1 MYWQELEPPQIL
13 AFRNIGYVVLPY
25 TNLILPIGISFYTFQ
40 IVSYLIDVYWKKVPS
55 EKNLITLGTYITM
68 FPQLIAGPIV
78 KFSEVREQLHN
89 RNFDFWGY
97 SLMAIGLGKMIG
109 FTFPANFNNPYTS
122 RSMTE
127 FWRRWHKT
135 LGSWFKEYV
144 YIPLGGSRHG
154 KAKTLR
160 NLFIVWILTGFWHGA
175 DWNFIIWGLLIFII
189 IAIEKAGLL
198 SEQILLSIQDNKPYN
213 AIKVNRKI
221 YFYKKRTH
229 NFLKHNI
236 F

>member
-1 MYWQELEPPQIL
+1 
-13 AFRNIGYVVLPY
+13 
-25 TNLILPIGISFYTFQ
+25 
-40 IVSYLIDVYWKKVPS
+40 
-55 EKNLITLGTYITM
+55 M

-144 YIPLGGSRHG
+144 YIPLGGNRHG

-221 YFYKKRTH
+221 YFYKKRIQ

>member
-1 MYWQELEPPQIL
+1 
-13 AFRNIGYVVLPY
+13 
-25 TNLILPIGISFYTFQ
+25 
-40 IVSYLIDVYWKKVPS
+40 
-55 EKNLITLGTYITM
+55 
-68 FPQLIAGPIV
+68 
-78 KFSEVREQLHN
+78 
-89 RNFDFWGY
+89 
-97 SLMAIGLGKMIG
+97 MAIGLGKMIG

-127 FWRRWHKT
+127 IWRRWHKT

-221 YFYKKRTH
+221 YFYKKRTQ

-236 F
+236 FYS